1 MIKIW
6 GKLIKNN
13 KIIKDEV
20 AISNIDGDYQENLK
34 VCIMDLCNR
43 FDISKPYWL
52 PSNMDEFNRRGKT
65 SFNEDNFI
73 EELNFDKFTIE
84 ELDVEKE

>member
-6 GKLIKNN
+6 GKLINNN

-20 AISNIDGDYQENLK
+20 AISDIDGDYQENLK
-34 VCIMDLCNR
+34 ICITELCNR
-43 FDISKPYWL
+43 FDIPKPYWL
-52 PSNMDEFNRRGKT
+52 PSNMDEFNKRGKT
-65 SFNEDNFI
+65 SFDEDNFI

-84 ELDVEKE
+84 ELEVEE